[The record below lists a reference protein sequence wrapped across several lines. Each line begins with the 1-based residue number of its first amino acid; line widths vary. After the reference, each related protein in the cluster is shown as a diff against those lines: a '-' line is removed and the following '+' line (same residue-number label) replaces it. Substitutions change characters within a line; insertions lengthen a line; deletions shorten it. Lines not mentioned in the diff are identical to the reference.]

1 MTLQIIGAGFGRT
14 GTLSLK
20 EALETLGFAP
30 CYHMV
35 TLFAQP
41 ERLRAWSEAADHKAR
56 GEPTDWMAVFDGFR
70 ATVDWPGCAYWRE
83 LVAAFPEAKVLLTV
97 RDPDRWYDS
106 AANTIYRM
114 TAPETEAGRA
124 AMADA
129 FPAEIAAQ
137 LHATGAF
144 VNELIWQGTFGGRFS
159 DREHAIRIFNEHNAA
174 VIAEAP
180 PERLL
185 VYEVKEGWA
194 PLCRFLGVAVPED
207 LPFPHVNDSESFRQL
222 QTDPEAARQRIA
234 ELRRE

>member
-20 EALETLGFAP
+20 VALETLGFAP
-30 CYHMV
+30 CYHME

-41 ERLRAWSEAADHKAR
+41 ERLRDWTAAADHKAR
-56 GEPTDWMAVFDGFR
+56 EEPNDWEAVFAGFR

-83 LVAAFPEAKVLLTV
+83 LVAAYPEAKVLLSV

-114 TAPETEAGRA
+114 TAPETEAVRGA
-124 AMADA
+124 LADVL
-129 FPAEIAAQ
+129 PAETAAQ
-137 LHATGAF
+137 LSATGAF
-144 VNELIWQGTFGGRFS
+144 VNELIWQSTFGGRFA
-159 DREHAIRIFNEHNAA
+159 DRAQAIRIFNEHNAA
-174 VIAEAP
+174 VRAAVP

-185 VYEVKEGWA
+185 VYEVTQGWA
-194 PLCRFLGVAVPED
+194 PLCRFLDVAVPAD
-207 LPFPHVNDSESFRQL
+207 LPFPHVNDRQSFHEMQS
-222 QTDPEAARQRIA
+222 DPEAARRRIA